1 MKQKIFRFAI
11 VLAAVL
17 ALMFCEYRFIMA
29 NIKPYRGFGG
39 TVYLEVFG
47 QVDEY
52 YADPVEDMEVQK

>member
-1 MKQKIFRFAI
+1 MNRITKAI
-11 VLAAVL
+11 IILAAVF
-17 ALMFCEYRFIMA
+17 ALMFFEYRWIMM

-52 YADPVEDMEVQK
+52 YADSSDVLFAE

>member
-1 MKQKIFRFAI
+1 MKQKFSKIAI
-11 VLAAVL
+11 VSIAVL

-52 YADPVEDMEVQK
+52 YADPVECMEVQK

>member
-1 MKQKIFRFAI
+1 MNRITKAI
-11 VLAAVL
+11 IILAAVF

-52 YADPVEDMEVQK
+52 YADTSDVLFAE

>member
-1 MKQKIFRFAI
+1 MKQKFSKIAI
-11 VLAAVL
+11 VSIAVL

-52 YADPVEDMEVQK
+52 YADPVEYMEVQK

>member
-1 MKQKIFRFAI
+1 MKQTIFRIAI
-11 VLAAVL
+11 AAIAVL
-17 ALMFCEYRFIMA
+17 ALMFCEYRWIMM

-52 YADPVEDMEVQK
+52 YADPVELMEK